1 MFLKRIV
8 ITALVVV
15 AAGAPAPAAFAMF
28 DFAPESS
35 VRQDLRGPDARP
47 APPVH
52 QGLRSPDARDAPLD
66 LVAPETPPA
75 GAPVGHTVEVSG
87 AESRGSRSASPRP
100 WRSRSSPS
108 ALPRCGAAVWPPP
121 KGLS

>member
-1 MFLKRIV
+1 MFLKRII

-15 AAGAPAPAAFAMF
+15 AAGAPASAAFAMF

-35 VRQDLRGPDARP
+35 LRQDLRGPDARP

-52 QGLRSPDARDAPLD
+52 QDLRSPDARDAALD

-87 AESRGSRSASPRP
+87 AEFP
-100 WRSRSSPS
+100 WLEVGLAA
-108 ALPRCGAAVWPPP
+108 ALALALVALGTGAMRRRRLAAP
-121 KGLS
+121 